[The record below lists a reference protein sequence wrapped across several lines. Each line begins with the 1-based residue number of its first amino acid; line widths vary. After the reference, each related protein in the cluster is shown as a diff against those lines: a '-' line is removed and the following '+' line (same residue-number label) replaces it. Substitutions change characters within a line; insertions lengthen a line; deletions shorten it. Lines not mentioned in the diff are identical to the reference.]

1 MDVFLVPLG
10 AERHELYCEPSD
22 DDETAAEA
30 AATPGFFARMRRRF
44 SEMLRAAEAARA
56 RRARGEYDPIDTWW
70 ERTRARVLA
79 KVADAVAEQRLLWHL
94 RHETAAHLHHPSDMS
109 SERALAL
116 MRASMV
122 RDRDRHLRWLV
133 IDALL
138 MLFTGVVLFLVPGPN
153 LIGYYFAFR
162 VVGHYLSWK
171 GAKQGLEGVSW
182 TTSPCDPLI
191 ELRDTLGA
199 GLAPPQ
205 RDARIDA
212 IAERLRLPRLSL
224 FVTRICWPGS
234 VAEPGPAAGA

>member
-10 AERHELYCEPSD
+10 PERHELYCEPSD
-22 DDETAAEA
+22 DDEAA
-30 AATPGFFARMRRRF
+30 AATTSAAPGFFARMRRRF
-44 SEMLRAAEAARA
+44 TEMLRAAEQARA

-94 RHETAAHLHHPSDMS
+94 RHHTEARLFHPPDMDA
-109 SERALAL
+109 ERALAI

-133 IDALL
+133 IDGLL
-138 MLFTGVVLFLVPGPN
+138 MVLSLALVIVPGPN
-153 LIGYYFAFR
+153 VLGYYFAFR
-162 VVGHYLSWK
+162 VVGHYLSWR
-171 GAKQGLEGVSW
+171 GAKQGLEVVTW
-182 TTSPCDPLI
+182 TTAPCHPLM
-191 ELRDTLGA
+191 ELRDALH
-199 GLAPPQ
+199 LEPPQ

-212 IAERLRLPRLSL
+212 IAERLRLPRLAL

-234 VAEPGPAAGA
+234 LAEPRAAGGA